1 MEKLNKVPDFWLT
14 AKISENIFNEFGT
27 YLQFDQPFPA
37 YNTRFPGKLEGILES
52 VRQTFDNQPLNAT
65 ILDAAAAYF
74 NQIIRGHPFQN
85 GNKRFAVL
93 LTHYFLLMNGVDF
106 TLSFQG
112 MYNFALG
119 VALFSKDL
127 NSEQTKR
134 ICKKIIAKYTK
145 EISL

>member
-14 AKISENIFNEFGT
+14 AKISEDIFNEFGT

-85 GNKRFAVL
+85 GNKRIAVTTL
-93 LTHYFLLMNGVDF
+93 FTFFRKNSKWLSVDNQE
-106 TLSFQG
+106 L
-112 MYNFALG
+112 YNFAVW
-119 VALFSKDL
+119 VASSPAEFQEEILAAAEKF
-127 NSEQTKR
+127 
-134 ICKKIIAKYTK
+134 IKKNLV
-145 EISL
+145 EIK